1 MASVCYTG
9 AVQNNM
15 KCKADFHSCQFLS
28 AGRII
33 WLDSAAQMEDSVQLV
48 NLEMYSF
55 IEF

>member
-1 MASVCYTG
+1 
-9 AVQNNM
+9 M

-33 WLDSAAQMEDSVQLV
+33 WLDSVAQMEDSVQLV
-48 NLEMYSF
+48 NLEIYSF